1 MLHPGQSLG
10 SYRLSGRLGEGGM
23 GEVWK
28 AEDTRLGRMVAI
40 KILPPILAQD
50 PEAMHRMRLEAR
62 TVAQLDHENIATIY
76 EFEEL
81 PDRSF
86 IVMEL
91 VEGEPLSNIIARG
104 RMTEGDVCRIG
115 RAIADALAEA
125 HAKGIVHR
133 DIKPDNVIVNG
144 PRVKVLDF
152 GIAKRTGPEALAA
165 NDAFRTRTGFIM
177 GTVCYMSPEQTMGR
191 QLDARS
197 DLFSLG
203 IVLYEMLTGR
213 LPFEGESATETMMII
228 ARDEPKPLHGVSPGL
243 AWIVRRCLA
252 KMPEER
258 FASAREVGD
267 ALDRQFGHS
276 PTSAIGPA
284 DAIPPTAPMAV
295 APPRRSRWPLF
306 ALVSVVAI
314 VAVLFAVLL
323 LVPDPPTAASS
334 KVGAATTSTVTVKT
348 SIDVAA
354 DAPSEDEEAEL
365 GATTTTAVV
374 IEQVDRPKTGE
385 KTAEDFFN
393 EGLIRLVERQP
404 FRAREAFES
413 AVERDPTHARAH
425 FRLGEMALFG
435 RDFATA
441 REEFDAALEH
451 GDRLDARETKLTE
464 LGLAVLDRDRDR
476 AMELVE
482 EVGDLSPND
491 PDLVRFR
498 ELVEGTPRPP
508 LRALR
513 PRE

>member
-1 MLHPGQSLG
+1 MLHPDQHLG
-10 SYRLSGRLGEGGM
+10 SYRLVGRLGEGGM

-40 KILPPILAQD
+40 KILPPVLAQD

-91 VEGEPLSNIIARG
+91 AEGEPLSRLIARG
-104 RMTEGDVCRIG
+104 PMPEGDVCRIG

-165 NDAFRTRTGFIM
+165 NDPFRTRTGFIM

-191 QLDARS
+191 PLDARS

-213 LPFEGESATETMMII
+213 LPFEGESLTETMMII
-228 ARDEPKPLHGVSPGL
+228 ARDEPKPLQGVSPGL
-243 AWIVRRCLA
+243 AWIVGRCLA
-252 KMPEER
+252 KKPEQR
-258 FASAREVGD
+258 FASAREAGE

-276 PTSAIGPA
+276 PTSAIGRVEVP
-284 DAIPPTAPMAV
+284 IPPTAPLA
-295 APPRRSRWPLF
+295 AEPRRSRWPLF

-323 LVPDPPTAASS
+323 LAPDPPAAVAAS
-334 KVGAATTSTVTVKT
+334 KPAATTSTIAMKT

-354 DAPSEDEEAEL
+354 DAAEEEDETDL
-365 GATTTTAVV
+365 RATTTTAVV
-374 IEQVDRPKTGE
+374 IEQVDRPQTGE

-425 FRLGEMALFG
+425 FRLGEMALFA
-435 RDFATA
+435 RDFGTA

-451 GDRLDARETKLTE
+451 GNRLDARETKLTE

-476 AMELVE
+476 AMELVDE
-482 EVGDLSPND
+482 LGDLSPND